1 LEGGATYVSFDE
13 LLAQSDIL
21 SLNLALNP
29 KTKHIISAPQ
39 LAKCKKG
46 VVIVNTARGG
56 LINEAELVD
65 ALESGQVSAV
75 GLDVFEEEPKIH
87 PGLVK
92 NDRAFLMPH
101 MGTWTVETQRDMELL
116 VLKNLETGMES
127 GKLITRISEQKGL
140 SWAKDDTSKL

>member
-1 LEGGATYVSFDE
+1 M
-13 LLAQSDIL
+13 
-21 SLNLALNP
+21 
-29 KTKHIISAPQ
+29 
-39 LAKCKKG
+39 
-46 VVIVNTARGG
+46 NTARGG

-65 ALESGQVSAV
+65 ALESGHVAAV

-116 VLKNLETGMES
+116 VLENLESGVDT
-127 GKLITRISEQKGL
+127 GKLVTRIGEQKGL
-140 SWAKDDTSKL
+140 PWAKDDTSKL